1 MKVVILAGGLGSR
14 LGEETAVKPKPMV
27 EIGGFPILWHI
38 MQIYSAYGFN
48 EFVIALGYKGF
59 VIKDYFLN
67 FRSRTRDLSVCMR
80 SGEVKYHDAAEN
92 NWTVHLIDT
101 GNETMTGGR
110 IRRAAEFIGDEPFML
125 TYGDGVAN
133 IDVRA
138 LVDFHERS
146 GRLATLTTVRPAS
159 RFGTVV
165 MRDGVVTSFHEKV
178 QAGEGWINGGFF
190 VLQPEVRDYIRDG
203 DLTVWEQEPLET
215 LARNGQLAA
224 YEHTGFWHPMDTLR
238 DVRQLEELWQSGA
251 PPWKV
256 W

>member
-1 MKVVILAGGLGSR
+1 MKVVILAGGVGTR

-27 EIGGFPILWHI
+27 EIGGYPILWHI
-38 MQIYSAYGFN
+38 MKIYSAYGYN
-48 EFVIALGYKGF
+48 EFVLALGYKAF

-67 FRSRTRDLSVCMR
+67 FRPWTRNFSICMA
-80 SGEVKYHDAAEN
+80 SGTISYHDGPEN

-101 GNETMTGGR
+101 GYETMTGGR
-110 IRRAAEFIGDEPFML
+110 IRRASEFIGDEPFML

-133 IDVRA
+133 IDIPA
-138 LVDFHERS
+138 LVEFHKKS
-146 GRLATLTTVRPAS
+146 GKFATVTTVRPAA

-165 MRDGVVTSFHEKV
+165 LKDGVVSSFHEKS
-178 QAGEGWINGGFF
+178 QSGEGWINGGFF
-190 VLQPEVRDYIRDG
+190 VLEPEIRRYIQDG
-203 DLTVWEQEPLET
+203 DATIWERDPLES
-215 LARNGQLAA
+215 LAKDGQLAA
-224 YEHTGFWHPMDTLR
+224 FEHGGFWHPMDTLR